1 MYKYLDKFINYLQN
15 ERHYSPLT
23 VKSYRVDLM
32 QLLDFMEKQG
42 HEEGMEQKW
51 LLRHY
56 LAFLMEK
63 GYSRKSVARKLSA
76 IRSYYRFLQREKVIQ
91 KGYWADVATP
101 RLPRKL
107 PGFLYY
113 HEILVL
119 LSLPDMT
126 TPLGIRDRAIIE
138 LIYSSGIRV
147 AELVDSTM
155 DSVDW
160 KTGYIKVKG
169 KGSKERIVPVGSKA
183 MASLKHYT
191 TASRKELLKRG
202 EKDGNKDGNKD
213 GKKDGKNDAKKTDA
227 ANNLFIN
234 RFGGALTDR
243 GVRYIFNK
251 YIHKASEKEGISAH
265 SLRHSFATHL
275 LEGGADLRA
284 VQELLGHVSISTTQ
298 IYTHIT
304 KERLH
309 KVYAEAHPRA

>member
-1 MYKYLDKFINYLQN
+1 MYKYIDRFINYLEN

-32 QLLDFMEKQG
+32 QLLGFMEREG
-42 HEEGMEQKW
+42 HKDGDDQKW
-51 LLRHY
+51 ILRRY
-56 LAFLMEK
+56 LAYLTEN

-76 IRSYYRFLQREKVIQ
+76 IRSYYRFLQREKILQ

-107 PGFLYY
+107 PNFLYY

-119 LSLPDMT
+119 LSLPDLNT
-126 TPLGIRDRAIIE
+126 SLGIRDRAIIE

-147 AELVDSTM
+147 AELVDSTP

-160 KTGYIKVKG
+160 NQNYIKVMG
-169 KGSKERIVPVGSKA
+169 KGSKERIIPVGSKA
-183 MASLKHYT
+183 MASLKHYISG
-191 TASRKELLKRG
+191 ARGDLIKRNNKIGVERTG
-202 EKDGNKDGNKD
+202 EE
-213 GKKDGKNDAKKTDA
+213 A
-227 ANNLFIN
+227 LFLN

-243 GVRYIFNK
+243 GVRYVFNK

-265 SLRHSFATHL
+265 TLRHSFATHL

-298 IYTHIT
+298 IYTHVT

-309 KVYAEAHPRA
+309 KVYAAAHPRA